1 MWKIKRDSSFLRY
14 FLVLAMPVVV
24 QQLLVNL
31 LQICDTLMI
40 SGLGEQAISG
50 VSVANKFF
58 FIYNLALFGL
68 TNGIGLFISQYYGAR
83 DRAGYN
89 KIFRFGLK
97 ISFVIALL
105 CMLFLL
111 LCPEVTLSI
120 FVKSDKV
127 IAYGMEYV
135 NVIRFSYI
143 PFAISMMCA
152 VAFRVKGNTM
162 LPMKSGLIAFV
173 TNIIFNYLLI
183 FGHFGFPALGVKGA
197 AIATVLS
204 RIVEMIILLCM
215 CNTKDSDL
223 NMKVVYGKLKINEIK
238 EIMKKTLPLVG
249 NEILWSLS
257 LSLIFMNYCF
267 VDEFYIPA
275 LTIVDNITSML
286 YVVFAGC
293 ATATG
298 VIIGKSLG
306 ANQFRQAKKDAK
318 RLLFIGFM
326 INLIGS
332 LIIVGL
338 AGWVPSWFSLQ
349 GKIAQATTILLIIK
363 CAVSWTQGYAET
375 VYYILRSGGDTK
387 GVFIID
393 GAFTCFGPLLISTLC
408 ARVFHVDLFVMFA
421 FVEGIAIMKVV
432 LATYYYKKEKW
443 LNNLTQISINKREE
457 NCYDR

>member
-1 MWKIKRDSSFLRY
+1 
-14 FLVLAMPVVV
+14 MPVVV

-68 TNGIGLFISQYYGAR
+68 TNGIGLFISQYYGAKN
-83 DRAGYN
+83 RAGYN

-97 ISFVIALL
+97 VSFTIALL

-111 LCPEVTLSI
+111 IYPEITLTI
-120 FVKSDKV
+120 FVKSEQV
-127 IAYGMEYV
+127 IQYGMEYV

-173 TNIIFNYLLI
+173 VNIVFNYLLI
-183 FGHFGFPALGVKGA
+183 FGHFGFPCLGVKGA
-197 AIATVLS
+197 AIATLLS
-204 RIVEMIILLCM
+204 RVIEMLILLVM
-215 CNTKDSDL
+215 CNTKESDL
-223 NMKVVYGKLKINEIK
+223 NLKIKYGKLKWFEVKEVIK
-238 EIMKKTLPLVG
+238 RTLPLVG
-249 NEILWSLS
+249 NEIVWSLA

-306 ANQFRQAKKDAK
+306 ANQFAQAKKDAK

-326 INLIGS
+326 INLVGS
-332 LIIVGL
+332 LIIVLL
-338 AGWVPSWFSLQ
+338 AGWVPGWFSLQ
-349 GKIAQATTILLIIK
+349 GKIARATTILLMIK

-393 GAFTCFGPLLISTLC
+393 GAFTCFGPLLISFVC
-408 ARVFHVDLFVMFA
+408 ARILHTDLYVMFTL
-421 FVEGIAIMKVV
+421 VEAVAIVKVV

-443 LNNLTQISINKREE
+443 LNNLTQINNVDGKEK
-457 NCYDR
+457 CYDR

>member
-1 MWKIKRDSSFLRY
+1 MKIRDRAFLRH
-14 FLVLAMPVVV
+14 FLILAIPVVV

-68 TNGIGLFISQYYGAR
+68 TNGIGLFISQYYGAK

-97 ISFVIALL
+97 VSFIIAVL
-105 CMLFLL
+105 CMMFLL
-111 LCPEVTLSI
+111 IYPEITLTI
-120 FVKSDKV
+120 FVKSEAV
-127 IAYGMEYV
+127 IDYGMEYV

-143 PFAISMMCA
+143 PFALSMMCA

-162 LPMKSGLIAFV
+162 LPMKSGLIAFF

-183 FGHFGFPALGVKGA
+183 FGNFGFPRLGVQGA
-197 AIATVLS
+197 AIATLLS
-204 RIVEMIILLCM
+204 RVIEMSILLIM
-215 CNTKDSDL
+215 CNAKDSDL
-223 NMKVVYGKLKINEIK
+223 NLKVHYGKLKLLEIK
-238 EIMKKTLPLVG
+238 EIIKRTLPLVG
-249 NEILWSLS
+249 NEIVWSLA

-275 LTIVDNITSML
+275 LTIVDNITSMM

-306 ANQFRQAKKDAK
+306 ANNFVQAKIDAK
-318 RLLFIGFM
+318 RLIFIGFL
-326 INLIGS
+326 INLVGS
-332 LIIVGL
+332 LIIVAL
-338 AGWVPSWFSLQ
+338 AGWVPAWFSLQ
-349 GKIAQATTILLIIK
+349 GKIAKATTVLLMLK

-408 ARVFHVDLFVMFA
+408 ARVFAIDLYMMFA
-421 FVEGIAIMKVV
+421 LVEGIAVVKV
-432 LATYYYKKEKW
+432 LLSTYYYKKEKW
-443 LNNLTQISINKREE
+443 LNNLTQMKDIDRKEK
-457 NCYDR
+457 CYDR